1 MAYRTGLVCGISI
14 VAVLAAA
21 PAMAADRII
30 IDAGESQTFENAEYS
45 EYDAADQ
52 NGGVV
57 SNAGRLDIKSDVTM
71 SANAATNGGA
81 IYSTGQLNVSGRFTN
96 NSSETAGGAIYN
108 TGTMQIT
115 SDNGNALFGGNKS
128 NIGGAIYNSDT
139 GVISEI
145 SHTLFQRNYG
155 NFGGAINNSNLTG
168 AIGGGIIDKIANA
181 SFIENSAGANQGG
194 AIRNQGKIGTIETVA
209 FIGNTA
215 GNGGAIN
222 NGSLGVIGKIK
233 ASFNSNR
240 ALNGDVQQGG
250 AIVNAG
256 LIESI
261 TDSTFSG
268 NSAGKQGGAI
278 FNETN
283 GTITFNGDNTFTG
296 NFANGAANDIHNKG
310 VINIADGTT
319 TISGGITGDGTLT
332 VADGATLSI
341 GSTTLE
347 QGTLNLDG
355 TLSASIVNEAAFGK
369 INVDKINIGING
381 KFDLMLG
388 STGTYDFGTAI
399 NTDNIIYN
407 DAIYNVTVDGTNIIV
422 ATKSADEIAAS
433 SNLTGGA
440 ALALVGLANSDNYSM
455 NIASLNAQS
464 ALAAGNTEYIERET
478 AKLQPDSTP
487 VVQSVATSV
496 QNQVLSLATG
506 RMTGGTV
513 GRSGGDGVNAEY
525 GVWVQGLMN
534 RTKYSDV
541 FSGDTNGISAG
552 IDTLISGKYTVGIGY
567 AYNQTDINAGARDT
581 DIESNSVFLY
591 GQYKPNKWYIN
602 ASLNYTMAT
611 YTEMAT
617 AFGVTFDP
625 EYDVDSFG
633 GQVTGGYDF
642 AFGLT
647 PAVGLRYL
655 HISQDG
661 YNNGLADIDALD
673 TDYLTGIAGVKY
685 AFTIESEGRLIFRPE
700 LRAAATYDVM
710 SDAATATMIIP
721 GAGSYVV
728 PGQRLSRLGGEFG
741 LGLSVHYN
749 EWEFSAN
756 YDLDLHEHYTSQTG
770 MLKFRYTF

>member
-1 MAYRTGLVCGISI
+1 
-14 VAVLAAA
+14 
-21 PAMAADRII
+21 MAADRII

-71 SANAATNGGA
+71 SANAAANGGA

-194 AIRNQGKIGTIETVA
+194 AIRNKGKIGTIETVA

-310 VINIADGTT
+310 VITIADGTT

-369 INVDKINIGING
+369 INVDKNT
-381 KFDLMLG
+381 ML
-388 STGTYDFGTAI
+388 
-399 NTDNIIYN
+399 
-407 DAIYNVTVDGTNIIV
+407 
-422 ATKSADEIAAS
+422 
-433 SNLTGGA
+433 
-440 ALALVGLANSDNYSM
+440 
-455 NIASLNAQS
+455 
-464 ALAAGNTEYIERET
+464 
-478 AKLQPDSTP
+478 
-487 VVQSVATSV
+487 
-496 QNQVLSLATG
+496 
-506 RMTGGTV
+506 
-513 GRSGGDGVNAEY
+513 
-525 GVWVQGLMN
+525 
-534 RTKYSDV
+534 
-541 FSGDTNGISAG
+541 
-552 IDTLISGKYTVGIGY
+552 
-567 AYNQTDINAGARDT
+567 
-581 DIESNSVFLY
+581 
-591 GQYKPNKWYIN
+591 
-602 ASLNYTMAT
+602 
-611 YTEMAT
+611 
-617 AFGVTFDP
+617 
-625 EYDVDSFG
+625 
-633 GQVTGGYDF
+633 
-642 AFGLT
+642 
-647 PAVGLRYL
+647 
-655 HISQDG
+655 
-661 YNNGLADIDALD
+661 
-673 TDYLTGIAGVKY
+673 
-685 AFTIESEGRLIFRPE
+685 
-700 LRAAATYDVM
+700 
-710 SDAATATMIIP
+710 
-721 GAGSYVV
+721 
-728 PGQRLSRLGGEFG
+728 
-741 LGLSVHYN
+741 VHQ
-749 EWEFSAN
+749 
-756 YDLDLHEHYTSQTG
+756 DLH
-770 MLKFRYTF
+770 